1 MVATTPGALPIQPES
16 VESTSIRRRWRPSP
30 TKAWT
35 VGTFGLV
42 DESGRRVDVR
52 HVAVTTLVATS
63 VILVTVGSILAINR
77 LQKIVTY
84 LLVALFFAVIL
95 TPAVDLLQHR
105 ARLRRGLA
113 TFLVLIVALVA
124 LSGLIYAFVKPLVDQ
139 GTAFSDQVPEMV
151 RDAQEGKGAIGRLVE
166 KYELEDW
173 VEENRATIDRQVRA
187 AGERGVTLLGTV
199 FNGIVSGITVLVLTV
214 LLVLGGP
221 DLSEATVNVLPER
234 HRERVRRVAADAAKA
249 VSGYMFGNVVISII
263 AGIAA
268 YVFLRIAGVP
278 YPEVLALWVAFA
290 DLIPLVGATLG
301 AVPTIGFAF
310 LHSVPAGIAAIVFF
324 VVYQQFENNVLQ
336 VTVMARTVNVNAL
349 GIFVSV
355 LVGVEIFGLLGALL
369 AIPAA
374 GVIQVVVRDLW
385 DEHRGRLKDEP
396 TIGVSETPLS
406 DAVG

>member
-1 MVATTPGALPIQPES
+1 MAL
-16 VESTSIRRRWRPSP
+16 
-30 TKAWT
+30 
-35 VGTFGLV
+35 
-42 DESGRRVDVR
+42 
-52 HVAVTTLVATS
+52 TTLV
-63 VILVTVGSILAINR
+63 VVTVTLLSVGSVLAVIR
-77 LQKIVTY
+77 LSKIVTY
-84 LLVALFFAVIL
+84 LLVALFFAVVL
-95 TPAVDLLQHR
+95 TPAVDFLQHR
-105 ARLRRGLA
+105 ARVRRGVA
-113 TFLVLIVALVA
+113 TFLVLSLAVIALP
-124 LSGLIYAFVKPLVDQ
+124 GMIYAFVKPLVDQ
-139 GTAFSDQVPEMV
+139 GRRFSDQVPQMV
-151 RDAQEGKGAIGRLVE
+151 EDAQDGKGAVGRLVK
-166 KYELEDW
+166 KYDLENWID
-173 VEENRATIDRQVRA
+173 EHRDTIDKQVRA
-187 AGERGVTLLGTV
+187 AGSRGVTLLGTV
-199 FNGIVSGITVLVLTV
+199 FSGIVSGITVLVLTI

-221 DLSEATVNVLPER
+221 DLSEAAVNVLPER
-234 HRERVRRVAADAAKA
+234 HRVRVRRVAADAAKA

-324 VVYQQFENNVLQ
+324 VLYQQFENNVLQ

-355 LVGVEIFGLLGALL
+355 LIGVELFGLLGALL

-385 DEHRGRLKDEP
+385 DEHRGEPKPEP
-396 TIGVSETPLS
+396 TIGADEVPIVEAP
-406 DAVG
+406 G